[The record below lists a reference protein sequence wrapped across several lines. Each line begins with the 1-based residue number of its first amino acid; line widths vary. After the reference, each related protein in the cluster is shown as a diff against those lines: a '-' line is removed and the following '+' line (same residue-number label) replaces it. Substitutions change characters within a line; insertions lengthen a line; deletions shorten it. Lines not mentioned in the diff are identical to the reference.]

1 MGQMEVC
8 APVKITNLSDEEV
21 AKVFPPERGYR
32 LLPPPSKEEMATK
45 YHPDAQLEHGLFAF
59 SVFEPGKWTILPRV
73 ALV

>member
-1 MGQMEVC
+1 MEVRS
-8 APVKITNLSDEEV
+8 AMKMHNLSDEEV

-32 LLPPPSKEEMATK
+32 LLPPPSKEEMAAK
-45 YHPDAQLEHGLFAF
+45 YHPNAQLEHGLFAF